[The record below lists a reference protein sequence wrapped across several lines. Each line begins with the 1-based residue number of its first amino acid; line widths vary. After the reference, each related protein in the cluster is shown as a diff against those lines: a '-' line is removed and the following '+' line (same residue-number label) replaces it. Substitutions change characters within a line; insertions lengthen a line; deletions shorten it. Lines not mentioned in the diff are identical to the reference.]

1 MALLTPDDLGAHKG
15 EESTLNPR
23 ARQKVIF
30 EFGYFMGK
38 LSRKRVCA
46 MLKGDVEK
54 PSDYAGVLYIP
65 LDDSGG
71 WKMKLIKELQSAGLD
86 IDANKAV

>member
-1 MALLTPDDLGAHKG
+1 MALLIPDDLGAHKG

-30 EFGYFMGK
+30 EFGYFIRK

-54 PSDYAGVLYIP
+54 PSDYDGVL
-65 LDDSGG
+65 
-71 WKMKLIKELQSAGLD
+71 
-86 IDANKAV
+86 

>member
-1 MALLTPDDLGAHKG
+1 MALLTPDDLGVHKG
-15 EESTLNPR
+15 EESTLKPR

-30 EFGYFMGK
+30 EFGYFIGK

-54 PSDYAGVLYIP
+54 PSDL
-65 LDDSGG
+65 
-71 WKMKLIKELQSAGLD
+71 
-86 IDANKAV
+86 

>member
-15 EESTLNPR
+15 EESTLNPP

-30 EFGYFMGK
+30 EFGYFIGK

-46 MLKGDVEK
+46 MLKG
-54 PSDYAGVLYIP
+54 
-65 LDDSGG
+65 
-71 WKMKLIKELQSAGLD
+71 
-86 IDANKAV
+86 

>member
-30 EFGYFMGK
+30 EFGYFIGK

-46 MLKGDVEK
+46 MLSRNYIRRKAILDSVRVV
-54 PSDYAGVLYIP
+54 YA
-65 LDDSGG
+65 
-71 WKMKLIKELQSAGLD
+71 A
-86 IDANKAV
+86 